1 LQAERGCGSG
11 EGVNWEGMDSA
22 VQPYESRTGDSDRSG
37 GDSGRAA
44 RTGGDFGAGR
54 LERRGVDQGQSE
66 REEKRGDVRE
76 SERVSETRWMDLRR
90 GSLNGAKSSGRKVKQ
105 VN

>member
-1 LQAERGCGSG
+1 
-11 EGVNWEGMDSA
+11 M
-22 VQPYESRTGDSDRSG
+22 
-37 GDSGRAA
+37 
-44 RTGGDFGAGR
+44 
-54 LERRGVDQGQSE
+54 DQGQSE

-76 SERVSETRWMDLRR
+76 RERERVRETGWIDLRR